1 MKNIKDTTIGCW
13 CFLPAK
19 MHTQRTLERE
29 GLLIPKVYELL
40 NRGEGLYSKYDDET
54 ARMIRDVVREARH
67 LSFPFKTDDT
77 TFSHLTDLREKLVY
91 EGEMAV
97 KKLYAGAYPIYLY
110 HKYDCSPEELNAAY
124 NHFETKNSHFYEQ
137 PKEIIIRYIK
147 GVQDL
152 WDNNDHKKA
161 YIKAIKVAYTG
172 RYTLRTTYEDK
183 SGKGISDRLRALLD
197 WIDDIPTQ
205 SKAADREHIQTI
217 YDKIKALN
225 AKKNEIR
232 DFKKNNPDKD
242 LPQGT
247 TYNYL
252 QEMEKSLTSALEN
265 LPKYEWKISAQE
277 ETEEE

>member
-1 MKNIKDTTIGCW
+1 MKNIKDTTVGCW

-67 LSFPFKTDDT
+67 LSFPFEVGNT
-77 TFSHLTDLREKLVY
+77 TFFRLTDLREKLIY

-110 HKYDCSPEELNAAY
+110 HKYDCSSEELNATY
-124 NHFETKNSHFYEQ
+124 NHFETENSHFYNQ
-137 PKEIIIRYIK
+137 PKEIIKQYIK
-147 GVQDL
+147 GIQDL
-152 WDNNDHKKA
+152 RNNNDKKKA
-161 YIKAIKVAYTG
+161 YKKAIKVGYTG

-183 SGKGISDRLRALLD
+183 SGMGISGRLRALLD
-197 WIDDIPTQ
+197 WIDEIPTQ
-205 SKAADREHIQTI
+205 SKEADREQIQVI
-217 YDKIKALN
+217 FNDIKALN
-225 AKKNEIR
+225 TEKNKIR
-232 DFKKNNPDKD
+232 DFKKNNPGKELSKETAD
-242 LPQGT
+242 
-247 TYNYL
+247 NYL
-252 QEMEKSLTSALEN
+252 KKMDESLSIALEF
-265 LPKYEWKISAQE
+265 LPKYEWKISSLE